1 MSGRTV
7 SLKVK
12 FADFTT
18 VTRSQTLPTPT
29 NHGREVY
36 AAAVRQWQRL
46 GVGRRAVRLV
56 GVRIE
61 ALTAERDVST
71 QLELG
76 AEPQTADWR
85 AAEDAVDRIAA
96 RFPGVAPR
104 PATLLNTAR
113 PARTSPAEKPDG
125 V

>member
-7 SLKVK
+7 SLKVR
-12 FADFTT
+12 FADFST
-18 VTRSQTLPTPT
+18 VTRSQTLPTAT
-29 NHGREVY
+29 NHGRAVY

-61 ALTAERDVST
+61 SLTAEQEVSH
-71 QLELG
+71 QLEFG
-76 AEPQTADWR
+76 QEPETADWR

-96 RFPGVAPR
+96 RFPGAAPR
-104 PATLLNTAR
+104 PATLLNPGR
-113 PARTSPAEKPDG
+113 PPRTSPAEKPGG